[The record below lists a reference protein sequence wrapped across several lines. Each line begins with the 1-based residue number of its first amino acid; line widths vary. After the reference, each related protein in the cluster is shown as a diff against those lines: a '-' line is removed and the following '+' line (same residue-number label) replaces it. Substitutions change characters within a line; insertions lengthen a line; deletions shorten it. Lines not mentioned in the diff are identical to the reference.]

1 MRELGVLGHAEY
13 KVSFMLDH
21 RAMITVQT
29 EKYGE
34 QCLLSDSVTCWVPKF
49 LLWQAC
55 KTPVGVVSSLYIQQV
70 FRVLAMMAP
79 CNEPLSS
86 AAYRH
91 L

>member
-34 QCLLSDSVTCWVPKF
+34 QCWLSDPFTCHVPNM
-49 LLWQAC
+49 LLRA
-55 KTPVGVVSSLYIQQV
+55 SLQDHQ
-70 FRVLAMMAP
+70 
-79 CNEPLSS
+79 CSTE
-86 AAYRH
+86 
-91 L
+91 

>member
-34 QCLLSDSVTCWVPKF
+34 QCLLSDQHPALCKPVRPPVQPRVDEHVSGLQTQ
-49 LLWQAC
+49 QA
-55 KTPVGVVSSLYIQQV
+55 
-70 FRVLAMMAP
+70 FRVPAVIS
-79 CNEPLSS
+79 PLS
-86 AAYRH
+86 
-91 L
+91 